1 MYRAE
6 GCIVPGRP
14 EHVKTR
20 ASIKTFSAHPH
31 ARHPPGQ
38 SEHVQTS
45 VSIETSSTHPHA
57 RHPSGR
63 PGH

>member
-6 GCIVPGRP
+6 GCAVPGRP
-14 EHVKTR
+14 GHVTR
-20 ASIKTFSAHPH
+20 RVSLKTFSVHPH

-38 SEHVQTS
+38 PGHVQTS
-45 VSIETSSTHPHA
+45 VSIETSSIHSHA
-57 RHPSGR
+57 RHPPGR